1 MYYKFLC
8 FFSEIRHS
16 IYIFIKLYI
25 FQAIGNFSFNRVTN
39 EDNSQKLAESVID
52 QFIKVLD
59 NEMHEKTLVHAIQM
73 LTLWCSNL
81 KKSIP
86 KTLIMWFIVI
96 IYLTYIK

>member
-1 MYYKFLC
+1 MAINCECIINKFLC
-8 FFSEIRHS
+8 FFNKLHHS
-16 IYIFIKLYI
+16 ILY
-25 FQAIGNFSFNRVTN
+25 FQAIGNFSFNTVTS

-86 KTLIMWFIVI
+86 KTLILWFIVI
-96 IYLTYIK
+96 I